1 MAGVRTPMSHKVP
14 VEEAAKERCRFSLK
28 HRIFSRIDTLGWSLI
43 SQMDKVK
50 FREGK
55 WFTKPVGRIGT
66 RSSENS
72 VHVLIKH
79 RSSDC

>member
-14 VEEAAKERCRFSLK
+14 VEEAAKERCRLSLK
-28 HRIFSRIDTLGWSLI
+28 HRMFSRIDTLGWSPI

-50 FREGK
+50 FGERK
-55 WFTKPVGRIGT
+55 WFPKPLGKIGT

-72 VHVLIKH
+72 VHVFIKP
-79 RSSDC
+79 RSSEC